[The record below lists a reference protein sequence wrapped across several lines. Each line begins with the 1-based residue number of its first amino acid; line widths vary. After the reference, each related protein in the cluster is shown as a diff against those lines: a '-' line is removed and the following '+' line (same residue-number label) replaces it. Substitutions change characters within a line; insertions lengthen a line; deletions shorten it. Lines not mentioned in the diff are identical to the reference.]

1 MATSPRPPVRTASL
15 ESFSVTAQRSEV
27 KQASLGSRTESA
39 AQVLLVIKRLA
50 LVSADISAV
59 NLAFYLAWFARYRLM
74 LVVDLDPGNYVDHER
89 YLPLQIALSLVF
101 VFILGLRGLYRLP
114 RAASA
119 LDDFSTIFTAAGL
132 SVMLLFTG
140 STFVRYPAES
150 RLTLIFAWVL
160 ITLLVVLGRAICLWL
175 IGNLHQRGIGVARTL
190 VVGDNT
196 VGRMIMQALAA
207 RPHLGYEVAGFL
219 STDGQ
224 ADFGRFHRLGTP
236 DELERVIHQERI
248 EQVVIALPSASHEAI
263 MRIVNH
269 CRHDGVQFRL
279 VPDLYEVSLGRLD
292 IDTVNGI
299 PLMGMKDH
307 AILGVNFLLKR
318 AIDIAIS
325 LSVLIVFSW
334 FFVSLAIL
342 IWLEDRG
349 ASPLYG
355 QTRVGRGR
363 RPFLMRKFRSMRP
376 GADQELADLLEHNEA
391 EGPIFKMR
399 DDPRR
404 TRVGVFMRRWS
415 IDELPQLWNVV
426 KGDMSLVGPR
436 PATPR
441 EVDLYEDWQLHRLD
455 TLPGITGLWQVSGR
469 SELGFS
475 EQVLMDIMY
484 IENWSLGL
492 DLRILLRTI
501 PAVLSGKGAF

>member
-1 MATSPRPPVRTASL
+1 MATQRIGLDESQVGTRPD
-15 ESFSVTAQRSEV
+15 FGAQ
-27 KQASLGSRTESA
+27 
-39 AQVLLVIKRLA
+39 IHFFKRVA
-50 LVSADISAV
+50 LVLVDLGVV
-59 NLAFYLAWFARYRLM
+59 NLAFYLAWFARYRIG
-74 LVVDLDPGNYVDHER
+74 LVRDLDPGNYVEHDK
-89 YLPLQIALSLVF
+89 YLPLQIALAVVF
-101 VFILGLRGLYRLP
+101 AFILALRGLYRLP

-119 LDDFSTIFTAAGL
+119 FDDFSTIFTAAGV
-132 SVMLLFTG
+132 SVMLLFAG
-140 STFVRYPAES
+140 ATFVRYEAES

-160 ITLLVVLGRAICLWL
+160 ITLLVVFGRAVCLWL
-175 IGNLHQRGIGVARTL
+175 IGILHQRGIGVARTL
-190 VVGDNT
+190 VVGDNN

-207 RPHLGYEVAGFL
+207 RPHIGYEVAGFL

-224 ADFGRFHRLGTP
+224 LDFGRFRRLGTP
-236 DELERVIHQERI
+236 DELERVIHQEHI
-248 EQVVIALPSASHEAI
+248 AQVVIALPSASHEAI

-269 CRHDGVQFRL
+269 CRNGGVQFRL

-299 PLMGMKDH
+299 PLMGMKEH
-307 AILGVNFLLKR
+307 AILGVNFIMKR
-318 AIDIAIS
+318 VIDVAAS
-325 LSVLIVFSW
+325 LTILTLFAW
-334 FFVSLAIL
+334 FFVPLAFL

-349 ASPLYG
+349 GSPLYG
-355 QTRVGRGR
+355 QTRVGRGGR
-363 RPFLMRKFRSMRP
+363 YFVMRKFRSMRP
-376 GADQELADLLEHNEA
+376 GADQQLSDLLQHNEA

-404 TRVGVFMRRWS
+404 TRLGAFMRRWS

-426 KGDMSLVGPR
+426 TGDMSLVGPR

-441 EVDLYEDWQLHRLD
+441 EVAQYEEWQLHRLD

-475 EQVLMDIMY
+475 EQVLLDIMY